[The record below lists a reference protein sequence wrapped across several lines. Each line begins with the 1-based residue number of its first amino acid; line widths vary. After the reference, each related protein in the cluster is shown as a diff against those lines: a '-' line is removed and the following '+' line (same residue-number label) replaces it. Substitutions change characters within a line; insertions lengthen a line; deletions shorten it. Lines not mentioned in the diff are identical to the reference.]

1 MSPRS
6 LFKRSAAA
14 FLVGAALT
22 AAAPASAQQ
31 TVLRVVPHSNL
42 AVLDPIWTTAY
53 MSRNHGYMIYDT
65 LFGTDEKG
73 VIKPQMVESWTESP
87 DHRLWTFKLRKGL
100 EFHDGKPVTP
110 DDVIASLQRWGKR
123 DAMGSALFQFVQRMD
138 SPAPDT
144 FRIFLGEACGFMLEA
159 LGKPSSNV
167 PFIMPKRVAD
177 TDPFKQIE
185 EYVGSGPYIFK
196 ADEFKPGDKAVYLKN
211 TKYVP
216 RSEAPSGTTGG
227 KRVYVDRVEWNLAL
241 RDTQAQVSALQ
252 KGEIDIIESLGFD
265 HFETVKKDDTLQMP
279 KYATYGLQYMARFNH
294 LNKPFDNPKVR
305 EAAVAAFSQEAFLR
319 AQVGV
324 KELYK
329 PCGSMFICG
338 TPYGSTAGSDIQ
350 MKSNMKKAQDLLK
363 ASGYDGTPIVL
374 MKPTDL
380 ASIQKLPDVGAQ
392 LLRQA
397 GFKVDLQAMDWQT
410 LVGRR
415 AKKDPIDKG
424 GWHMFMT
431 AWQAFD
437 VWSPIANPTTDTRGE
452 KSTWFG
458 WATDDKMVTL
468 RNQFMRATDEAEK
481 KKLADQMHARMYEI
495 GTHVILGEFNQPMA
509 ARKNIS
515 GFFVT
520 NGNIYWNLKKN

>member
-1 MSPRS
+1 
-6 LFKRSAAA
+6 
-14 FLVGAALT
+14 
-22 AAAPASAQQ
+22 
-31 TVLRVVPHSNL
+31 
-42 AVLDPIWTTAY
+42 
-53 MSRNHGYMIYDT
+53 
-65 LFGTDEKG
+65 
-73 VIKPQMVESWTESP
+73 
-87 DHRLWTFKLRKGL
+87 
-100 EFHDGKPVTP
+100 
-110 DDVIASLQRWGKR
+110 
-123 DAMGSALFQFVQRMD
+123 MD

-159 LGKPSSNV
+159 LGKPSSSV

-481 KKLADQMHARMYEI
+481 KKIADQMHARMYEI